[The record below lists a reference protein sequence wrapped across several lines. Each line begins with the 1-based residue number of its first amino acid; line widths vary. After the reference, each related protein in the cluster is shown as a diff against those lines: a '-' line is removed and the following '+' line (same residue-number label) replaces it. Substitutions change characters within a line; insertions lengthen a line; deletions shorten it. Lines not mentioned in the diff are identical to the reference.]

1 MIPYPSSSPLSQ
13 NITILEQASNA
24 VPIVLGATAVG
35 AVSVGSIL
43 MFLRYLRPKPVQEK
57 EEELTQEQ
65 IDQLVTAVAVQ
76 STMDERLAHICV
88 NSSELEEIK
97 QLLTTNRVR
106 FRIMDSK

>member
-1 MIPYPSSSPLSQ
+1 MIPYPSSSPLPQ

-65 IDQLVTAVAVQ
+65 VDQLVTAVAVQ
-76 STMDERLAHICV
+76 SVTNELTHICV